1 MKFIQRKREQIS
13 RISMLNL
20 IDVIFVLLLFFML
33 TTTFNQL
40 THFDLELPSSTADF
54 QKDDKAMVELF
65 YKIDEK
71 ITLKIGAMEQILSI
85 DRLGNFILNLD
96 ENQKNIIKISADERL
111 EYKKIIDLISILKD
125 ANVNNV
131 ELNIRK
137 N

>member
-40 THFDLELPSSTADF
+40 THIDLELPSSTADF

-85 DRLGNFILNLD
+85 DGLGNFILNLD

>member
-1 MKFIQRKREQIS
+1 MKFVKREQNKIG

-33 TTTFNQL
+33 TTTFNKF
-40 THFDLELPSSTADF
+40 THFNVNLPQTTTEF
-54 QKDDKAMVELF
+54 EKDDNLPVELF
-65 YKIDEK
+65 YEINEK
-71 ITLKIGAMEQILSI
+71 ITLKVGKIEQILSI
-85 DRLGNFILNLD
+85 DTLKNFILNLD
-96 ENQKNIIKISADERL
+96 ENHKNSIKISADERL
-111 EYKKIIDLISILKD
+111 EYKKIIDVISILKD

>member
-1 MKFIQRKREQIS
+1 MKFVRREQNKIG

-33 TTTFNQL
+33 TTTFNKL
-40 THFDLELPSSTADF
+40 THFNVNLPQTTTEF
-54 QKDDKAMVELF
+54 EKDNNLPVELF
-65 YKIDEK
+65 YEINEK
-71 ITLKIGAMEQILSI
+71 ITLKIGEIEQILSI
-85 DRLGNFILNLD
+85 DALKNFISNLD
-96 ENQKNIIKISADERL
+96 ENHKNSIKISADEGL

>member
-33 TTTFNQL
+33 TTTFNKL
-40 THFDLELPSSTADF
+40 THFNVNLPQTTTEF
-54 QKDDKAMVELF
+54 EKDNNLPVELF
-65 YKIDEK
+65 YEINEK
-71 ITLKIGAMEQILSI
+71 ITLKIGEIEQILSI
-85 DRLGNFILNLD
+85 DALKNFISNLD
-96 ENQKNIIKISADERL
+96 ENHKNSIKISADEGL

>member
-40 THFDLELPSSTADF
+40 THFDLELPRSTADF

-85 DRLGNFILNLD
+85 DGLGNFILNLD

>member
-1 MKFIQRKREQIS
+1 MKFIKRKREQIS

-40 THFDLELPSSTADF
+40 THFDLELPSCTAGF

-85 DRLGNFILNLD
+85 DGLGNFILNLD
-96 ENQKNIIKISADERL
+96 ENKKNIIKISADERL

>member
-40 THFDLELPSSTADF
+40 TYFDIQLPSSTADF

-85 DRLGNFILNLD
+85 DGLGNFILNLD